1 MIKENLKLKLEEI
14 LGLKCA
20 ETSEYSQVS
29 IFEACSIKSSDRKQ
43 VINYE
48 ELIKDKLKRKLEEML
63 GFKKPDSP
71 SESEE
76 QIP

>member
-1 MIKENLKLKLEEI
+1 M
-14 LGLKCA
+14 
-20 ETSEYSQVS
+20 S